1 MSAAPSG
8 PSGTGADRWNRYR
21 ALSLHERALG
31 LSLDLSAMPF
41 SRADLDAMDGA
52 LTAAVE
58 AMAKLEA
65 GAIANVDENRMV
77 GHYWLRAASLA
88 PEASLRDA
96 IDEAREATLKLAA
109 DVREGRLTPEKAD
122 RFTAA
127 VVVGIGG
134 SSLGPMLVCDALGT
148 EDGVEVSFLDNTDPD
163 GADRMIARLDLATT
177 LVVVISKSG
186 GTKETRNGMLEM
198 KSAYEA
204 AGLAFGRHAVAVTSS
219 GSKLDA
225 VADAEG
231 FLARLPM
238 WDWVGGR
245 TSVTSAVGL
254 LPAALAGVDVPAL
267 LAGAAEMDAL
277 TRRAWSDNPAAWL
290 AAAWRLAGDRAMV
303 MLPYKDR
310 LQLISRYLQQ
320 LVMESIG
327 KKLDLDGQVV
337 HTGITVYGNKGSTD
351 QHAYVQQ
358 LLDGPDDF
366 FATFIEVRR
375 DRAGSSIEVEPGV
388 TSGDYLFGFLR
399 GTREA
404 LLDRGR
410 GSVTLSIPAVDAR
423 RVGAI
428 IALYERAVGLYAT
441 LVNINAYHQPAVE
454 SGKKAAARVLALQGA
469 VVSAMGRE
477 PKSAEDLAE
486 AAGSDDVETVAAIL
500 RHLAENGRAEV
511 TGGPAPWDQRFRAP
525 EA

>member
-1 MSAAPSG
+1 MSAATDGQSD
-8 PSGTGADRWNRYR
+8 TGADRWDRFR
-21 ALSLHERALG
+21 ALSLHDEASG
-31 LSLDLSAMPF
+31 ISLDLSAMRF
-41 SRADLDAMDGA
+41 ARADLDEMEDA
-52 LTAAVE
+52 LVAAIE
-58 AMAKLEA
+58 AMAALEG

-77 GHYWLRAASLA
+77 GHYWLRAPSLA
-88 PEASLRDA
+88 PEEELRGA
-96 IDEAREATLKLAA
+96 IDAAREATLKLAT
-109 DVREGRLTPEKAD
+109 DLQHGRLKPEKAK
-122 RFTAA
+122 RFEAA

-148 EDGVEVSFLDNTDPD
+148 AEGMAVHFLDNTDPD
-163 GADRMIARLDLATT
+163 GADRLAAGLELSKT
-177 LVVVISKSG
+177 LAVVISKSG

-198 KSAYEA
+198 KAAYEA
-204 AGLAFGRHAVAVTSS
+204 AGLTFGRHAVAVTST
-219 GSKLDA
+219 GSKLDQ
-225 VADAEG
+225 VADTEG
-231 FLARLPM
+231 FIARLPM

-254 LPAALAGVDVPAL
+254 LPAALAGVDVVAL

-277 TRRAWSDNPAAWL
+277 TRQAWSDNPAAWL
-290 AAAWRLAGDRAMV
+290 AAAWKLAGGRAMV

-320 LVMESIG
+320 LVMESLG
-327 KKLDLDGQVV
+327 KKLDLDDNVV

-366 FATFIEVRR
+366 FATFVEVRK
-375 DRAGSSIEVEPGV
+375 DRTGASIEVEPGV
-388 TSGDYLFGFLR
+388 TSGDYLFGFLC

-404 LLDRGR
+404 LRARGR
-410 GSVTLSIPAVDAR
+410 GSITLSIPCVDAR

-441 LVNINAYHQPAVE
+441 LVNVNAYHQPAVE

-469 VVSAMGRE
+469 VVSVLGAE
-477 PKSAEDLAE
+477 PRSAEALAE

-500 RHLAENGRAEV
+500 RHLAHNGRA
-511 TGGPAPWDQRFRAP
+511 TASGGAAPWDQRFSS
-525 EA
+525 